1 MTKLIDITGKALSGE
16 WGVDD
21 DTGNG
26 TPVIRTTNFTYT
38 GKIDYTNVITRAINK
53 KNIAKKFLCKG
64 DIIIEKSGGSDKFP
78 VGRVVF
84 FDGEENKYLFNN
96 FTGLLRVK
104 DKEKWFPKY
113 VLYSLLSNYNR
124 GGTRKFENK
133 TTGLHNLKIDDYV
146 NKCNIRDV
154 DFNHQKD
161 ICNQLD
167 KIDNIICKYKEEQYL
182 LDELV
187 KARFVEMF
195 GDIISNDKNWNSK
208 PLKELCDISR
218 GASPRPISD
227 YLGGTIPWI
236 KIGDAT
242 IGDSIYINST
252 KEHIIKEGV
261 RKSRFIKKG
270 SLIFANCGVS
280 LGFCRIINFDGC
292 IHDGWLAFQNIDTS
306 LNKIFL
312 LTTINQMTG
321 YFRKIAPGGTQPN
334 LNTDIVGNYI
344 QVVPPLELQNQ
355 FADFVKE
362 VDKSRLE
369 VQKSLEKTQELFDS
383 LMQKYFG

>member
-1 MTKLIDITGKALSGE
+1 MMRVKIEDVCTKGSSNLRQSDVNEQNGTFPVFGATGYLGSIDIFHQSKAYVAVVKDGAGIGRAMLLPANSSIIGTMQYLLPKENILPEYLYYVIKAKHLERYYSGA
-16 WGVDD
+16 
-21 DTGNG
+21 TI
-26 TPVIRTTNFTYT
+26 PHIYF
-38 GKIDYTNVITRAINK
+38 KDYKKEEFELFSLKKQNMIINK
-53 KNIAKKFLCKG
+53 LKKVES
-64 DIIIEKSGGSDKFP
+64 IIVNQKIEL
-78 VGRVVF
+78 
-84 FDGEENKYLFNN
+84 E
-96 FTGLLRVK
+96 
-104 DKEKWFPKY
+104 
-113 VLYSLLSNYNR
+113 
-124 GGTRKFENK
+124 
-133 TTGLHNLKIDDYV
+133 
-146 NKCNIRDV
+146 
-154 DFNHQKD
+154 
-161 ICNQLD
+161 
-167 KIDNIICKYKEEQYL
+167 L

-187 KARFVEMF
+187 KARFVELF

-344 QVVPPLELQNQ
+344 QVVPPIELQNQ

-362 VDKSRLE
+362 VDKSRFII
-369 VQKSLEKTQELFDS
+369 KSMIKEGLL
-383 LMQKYFG
+383 